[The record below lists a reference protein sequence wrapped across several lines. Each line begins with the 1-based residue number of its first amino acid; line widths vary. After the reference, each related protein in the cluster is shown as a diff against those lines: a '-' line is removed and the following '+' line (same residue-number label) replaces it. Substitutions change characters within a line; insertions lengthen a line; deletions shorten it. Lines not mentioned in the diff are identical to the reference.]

1 MVEIKITVI
10 IPVYNMQEYLEECL
24 DSVVT
29 QSLRDIEIICINDGS
44 NDNSAAILRAYEGRD
59 TRIKVIDQ
67 KNRGVAAARNTG
79 IRAAGGKYVVF
90 MDPDDLYPADDVLES
105 LYTAAE
111 ENHVA
116 AAGGCF
122 SDFGPDGRE
131 SRPEDYQN
139 YSLSG
144 YLFEKDGIVEYKD
157 YQFDYGYHRFVY
169 NRKMLID
176 NKIFFPNL
184 VRFQDPPFMVRA
196 LSRAGRFYAL
206 NKVTYRYR
214 LNYKVLD
221 WNEQRVTALL
231 TGLEMNLDF
240 ALENRYRELYKLVV
254 KRIVND
260 YRGMIYEK
268 FKISAQIEA
277 QVLGI
282 LEKAK
287 GEEEI
292 KMLMRFVTET
302 YQHKANDRQFLIE
315 ERDRE
320 ISNLNRIN
328 NDLNELI
335 NHQNSVLN
343 NQNSTLDQQNMVL
356 GCQNRII
363 DDKEKEIC
371 GLKQRLDYLEKDN
384 LRLEHSISY
393 RLGMIITFIPRK
405 LRRLKNLIRE
415 KLKSRINSVPLRS

>member
-1 MVEIKITVI
+1 MEVKVTVI

-44 NDNSAAILRAYEGRD
+44 NDNSAVILRAYEGRD
-59 TRIKVIDQ
+59 NRIKVIDQ
-67 KNRGVAAARNTG
+67 ENRGVAAARNTG
-79 IRAAGGKYVVF
+79 IKAAGGKYVIF

-111 ENHVA
+111 VNHVA

-131 SRPEDYQN
+131 SRAEDYQN
-139 YSLSG
+139 YALSG

-240 ALENRYRELYKLVV
+240 ALENGYTELYKLVV

-268 FKISAQIEA
+268 FKINAQIET
-277 QVLGI
+277 QVLRI

-328 NDLNELI
+328 SDLNELI
-335 NHQNSVLN
+335 NHQNSVLS
-343 NQNSTLDQQNMVL
+343 NQNSTLDQQNVVL
-356 GCQNRII
+356 ERQNRIF

-384 LRLEHSISY
+384 RRLEHSVSY
-393 RLGMIITFIPRK
+393 RLGMTITFIPRK

-415 KLKSRINSVPLRS
+415 KLKSWINSVPLRS

>member
-1 MVEIKITVI
+1 MAVKVTVI
-10 IPVYNMQEYLEECL
+10 IPVYNMEQYLAECL
-24 DSVVT
+24 DSVIT

-44 NDNSAAILRAYEGRD
+44 KDNSITILRAYESRD
-59 TRIKVIDQ
+59 NRIKIIDQ
-67 KNRGVAAARNTG
+67 ENKGVATARNIGIKAAR
-79 IRAAGGKYVVF
+79 GKYVIF

-111 ENHVA
+111 ENNVL

-122 SDFGPDGRE
+122 SDFDTDGRE
-131 SRPEDYQN
+131 SKPEDYHN
-139 YSLSG
+139 YALFG
-144 YLFEKDGIVEYKD
+144 YLFEKNGIVEYKD

-176 NKIFFPNL
+176 NNIFFPNL
-184 VRFQDPPFMVRA
+184 IRFQDPPFMVRA
-196 LSRAGRFYAL
+196 LSKAERFYGL

-214 LNYKVLD
+214 MNHNVLD
-221 WNEQRVTALL
+221 WNEQRVKALL

-240 ALENRYRELYKLVV
+240 ALENGYMELYKLVV

-268 FKISAQIEA
+268 FKIDVQIET
-277 QVLGI
+277 QVLKI

-292 KMLMRFVTET
+292 KMLMHFVTET

-320 ISNLNRIN
+320 IFNLNRVN
-328 NDLNELI
+328 NDFNEVI

-343 NQNSTLDQQNMVL
+343 SQNSTLEQQNMALERQNMVL
-356 GCQNRII
+356 EHQNRII
-363 DDKEKEIC
+363 DDKEKEVC
-371 GLKQRLDYLEKDN
+371 GLRQRLDYLEKDN
-384 LRLEHSISY
+384 RRLEHSISY
-393 RLGMIITFIPRK
+393 RLGMTITFIPRK
-405 LRRLKNLIRE
+405 LRRFKNLIKE
-415 KLKSRINSVPLRS
+415 KLSE